1 MMAASNCGG
10 GAPMLQRLRLLFG
23 DRLGATAIEYALI
36 ASLISITI
44 LAAVSTIGE
53 TISTQ
58 FFGPIAGA
66 L

>member
-1 MMAASNCGG
+1 
-10 GAPMLQRLRLLFG
+10 MLRRLRLLFS

-44 LAAVSTIGE
+44 VAAVTSIGT

-58 FFGPIAGA
+58 FFGPISGA

>member
-1 MMAASNCGG
+1 MMAPSNCGG
-10 GAPMLQRLRLLFG
+10 GAPMLRRLHLFFD
-23 DRLGATAIEYALI
+23 DRVGATAIEYALI

-44 LAAVSTIGE
+44 IGGVTAIGS

-58 FFGPIAGA
+58 FFGPIAGS